1 MIVQPLTATAR
12 AVLLA
17 GACLAPA
24 LPAAAQS
31 SLSLY
36 GLVDVSVGRF
46 QNPGADA
53 LGGVVSGNMT
63 TSYYGMKGSED
74 LGGGLTASFALEGF
88 MRSDT
93 GASGRFNG
101 DTYWARSSWV
111 GLSSPKLGALNFGRN
126 TTSLFVNTLLFNAFG
141 DSFGFSPSIRHTFT
155 SGTVTGDTGWSD
167 SIRYSSPRFGG
178 FSATAHGALGE
189 ANGGRNLG
197 FSALY
202 FGGPLALGAAWQ
214 SVAKGDTVD
223 NTKAWQLGGSYVLG
237 DVKLFAQ
244 VGSVDNEATDNG
256 WDITGL
262 GTSVKFGAGSLL
274 AQWGRLNPEA
284 GATRTTFSLGYDHF
298 LSKRTDLYAVYMN
311 DRLEGLSTGNTYA
324 VGIRHRF

>member
-1 MIVQPLTATAR
+1 MRVQTLAVAAR
-12 AVLLA
+12 AALAA
-17 GACLAPA
+17 GACLAAAVPA
-24 LPAAAQS
+24 SAQS

-36 GLVDVSVGRF
+36 GLIDMSVGSF

-53 LGGVVSGNMT
+53 TKGVVSGNMT

-74 LGGGLTASFALEGF
+74 LGGGLKASFAIEGF

-111 GLSSPKLGALNFGRN
+111 GLSTPSLGALNIGRN
-126 TTSLFVNTLLFNAFG
+126 TTSLFVHTLLFNAFG

-167 SIRYSSPRFGG
+167 SIKYSSPRFGG
-178 FSATAHGALGE
+178 ASFTAHVAAGE
-189 ANGGRNLG
+189 ANGGKNGGL
-197 FSALY
+197 SALY
-202 FGGPLALGAAWQ
+202 FGGPLGLGLAYQ
-214 SVAKGDTVD
+214 QVAKGATVD
-223 NTKAWQLGGSYVLG
+223 NTKAWQLGGSYTLG
-237 DVKLFAQ
+237 DAKLFAQ
-244 VGSVDNEATDNG
+244 YGNVDNEATDNSY
-256 WDITGL
+256 DITGL

-274 AQWGRLNPEA
+274 AQWGRISPDA
-284 GATRTTFSLGYDHF
+284 GAKRTTFSLGYDYF
-298 LSKRTDLYAVYMN
+298 LSKRTDLYAVYMS
-311 DRLEGLSTGNTYA
+311 DKLDGLSSGNSYA